1 MSKVELRDDTKDAN
15 FNENWLFPI
24 SGIKAIFPIHHAKLS

>member
-24 SGIKAIFPIHHAKLS
+24 SGIALRLYSLYTTPN